1 MRAALAAAFV
11 FAVVGAATATVHA
24 GRPANAYTLHRLV
37 ADRAGHAPHADAAM
51 VNAWGLA
58 ASPTGPWWTS
68 NEARGRSTLYAA
80 DGKKQSLTVVVDGG
94 PTGIAYNGGRGFVV
108 RGGGVSAPARF
119 VYACEDGMLR
129 GWAPSVPHG

>member
-51 VNAWGLA
+51 VKAWGLA

-68 NEARGRSTLYAA
+68 NEARGSSTLYS
-80 DGKKQSLTVVVDGG
+80 GSGRKQLLDVTVDGG
-94 PTGIAYNGGRGFVV
+94 PTGVAFYGGKGLLV
-108 RGGGVSAPARF
+108 RAGRASDPARF
-119 VYACEDGMLR
+119 VYACEDGRLR
-129 GWAPSVPHG
+129 A